1 MKTLPLVVFGAF
13 MVLWGCST
21 CRTLPSMPNVETQQ
35 GRDCV
40 RTCQREHRLC
50 SSACQGML
58 LEEPRC
64 LSQCNQKLEECY
76 RLCVDEETDPN

>member
-1 MKTLPLVVFGAF
+1 MKILPLVVFGAF
-13 MVLWGCST
+13 MVLWGCAA
-21 CRTLPSMPNVETQQ
+21 RPLPSMPSVETQQ

-50 SSACQGML
+50 TSVCQGML
-58 LEEPRC
+58 LEESKC

-76 RLCVDEETDPN
+76 RLCVEEETDLN